1 MPDEAIESVLQ
12 KHTRRLMS
20 LPGVVGIA
28 QGECEGKLCIKVYV
42 ARKTA
47 RLLRQLPPDLDGYLV
62 NVEESG
68 KFQALGT

>member
-12 KHTRRLMS
+12 KHARRLMS

-42 ARKTA
+42 ARKNSSPTA
-47 RLLRQLPPDLDGYLV
+47 PAPTRLGRIPRQC
-62 NVEESG
+62 
-68 KFQALGT
+68 